1 MRRISSPG
9 SIHKGKMLSAVFYI
23 LALILLVT
31 AVTALAACHKNI
43 SLQLEQGVPVAGNE
57 LAIVNLYLSSCVQ
70 YFALSAILIFC
81 GYVLP
86 RVAAQKLDLQ
96 PEASSPLLNGPI
108 EAVSEEVDGSR
119 QETAD
124 TVFEEWGFKERGP
137 E

>member
-70 YFALSAILIFC
+70 YFAAFSN
-81 GYVLP
+81 P
-86 RVAAQKLDLQ
+86 DLLRIC
-96 PEASSPLLNGPI
+96 ASESCCAKAGFTAGSI
-108 EAVSEEVDGSR
+108 VSH
-119 QETAD
+119 A
-124 TVFEEWGFKERGP
+124 
-137 E
+137 

>member
-1 MRRISSPG
+1 MRRITSPG
-9 SIHKGKMLSAVFYI
+9 SIHKRKMLSAVCYI

-43 SLQLEQGVPVAGNE
+43 SLQLGQGVPVAGNE

-86 RVAAQKLDLQ
+86 GIAAKKLDLQ
-96 PEASSPLLNGPI
+96 SEASSPMLNGPI
-108 EAVSEEVDGSR
+108 EAVSEETDSSG
-119 QETAD
+119 QETED
-124 TVFEEWGFKERGP
+124 TDFEEWGFKEREP

>member
-1 MRRISSPG
+1 M
-9 SIHKGKMLSAVFYI
+9 
-23 LALILLVT
+23 
-31 AVTALAACHKNI
+31 
-43 SLQLEQGVPVAGNE
+43 EQGVPVAGNE

-81 GYVLP
+81 GYMLP

-96 PEASSPLLNGPI
+96 PEASSPMLNGPI

-119 QETAD
+119 QETED
-124 TVFEEWGFKERGP
+124 TDFEEWGFKEREP

>member
-9 SIHKGKMLSAVFYI
+9 SIHKGKMLSAVCYI

-86 RVAAQKLDLQ
+86 GIAAQKLDLQ
-96 PEASSPLLNGPI
+96 PEASSPMLNGPI
-108 EAVSEEVDGSR
+108 EAVSEEVDDSR
-119 QETAD
+119 QETED
-124 TVFEEWGFKERGP
+124 TDFEEWGFKERKP

>member
-57 LAIVNLYLSSCVQ
+57 LCFRELLRKSWIYSRKHR
-70 YFALSAILIFC
+70 
-81 GYVLP
+81 LP
-86 RVAAQKLDLQ
+86 CLTGQ
-96 PEASSPLLNGPI
+96 
-108 EAVSEEVDGSR
+108 
-119 QETAD
+119 
-124 TVFEEWGFKERGP
+124 
-137 E
+137 

>member
-81 GYVLP
+81 GYVPVSYTHLTLP
-86 RVAAQKLDLQ
+86 TIA
-96 PEASSPLLNGPI
+96 
-108 EAVSEEVDGSR
+108 
-119 QETAD
+119 
-124 TVFEEWGFKERGP
+124 
-137 E
+137 